1 MEFRSI
7 LKKYINDFLM
17 IQAGVTLTIGIISC
31 IRPLQT
37 GVNRYMFFMPF
48 IYAFFCTLPS
58 LVVCSKKEL
67 SLKQMITRKI
77 IQFVLIELIVFL
89 ISYVMGPLRDIFMS
103 VAIIVAV
110 AVVYAI
116 VNCLDYLIAKSDAK
130 AMTKKL
136 LQIKE
141 GKRR

>member
-1 MEFRSI
+1 MEFRTI
-7 LKKYINDFLM
+7 LRKCINNFLM
-17 IQAGVTLTIGIISC
+17 IQAGITLAIGIISC
-31 IRPLQT
+31 IQPPQM
-37 GVNRYMFFMPF
+37 GVNRFMFFMPF

-58 LVVCSKKEL
+58 LVVYSKKEL
-67 SLKQMITRKI
+67 NLKQMVIRKI
-77 IQFVLIELIVFL
+77 IQFVLVELIVFL

-130 AMTKKL
+130 AMTEKL
-136 LQIKE
+136 HQIK
-141 GKRR
+141 GKV

>member
-1 MEFRSI
+1 MEFRTI
-7 LKKYINDFLM
+7 LRKCINNFLM
-17 IQAGVTLTIGIISC
+17 IQAGITLAIGIISC
-31 IRPLQT
+31 IQPPQM
-37 GVNRYMFFMPF
+37 GVNRFMFFMPF

-58 LVVCSKKEL
+58 LVVYTKKEL
-67 SLKQMITRKI
+67 SLKQMVIRKI

-110 AVVYAI
+110 AVVYAT
-116 VNCLDYLIAKSDAK
+116 VNCLDYLIAKSDTK

-136 LQIKE
+136 LQLKE
-141 GKRR
+141 RKRG